1 MICAAACE
9 NIFVSLTIL
18 IFRVLSLRRRDLV
31 HRSLEPFPCV
41 GLGFNF
47 LGLRF
52 LRRLCHVSTHNTEG
66 GGIGALGRYQ
76 MRENA
81 LKDAGLMDKQG
92 RWTGKHGVNS
102 IDDFLDSPKAQ
113 ERAFADFMRAKR
125 DQLER
130 KGAFKEAGRTYTG
143 LKGEPITI
151 TESGLLAAGHRMG
164 QGRVKEYLDYMRE
177 RGWRSDFGGL
187 DPKEAARH
195 KAVETRLR
203 EFQNTPV
210 RRTR

>member
-1 MICAAACE
+1 MHERESSGKPNKGYGA
-9 NIFVSLTIL
+9 
-18 IFRVLSLRRRDLV
+18 
-31 HRSLEPFPCV
+31 
-41 GLGFNF
+41 
-47 LGLRF
+47 
-52 LRRLCHVSTHNTEG
+52 HNTEG
-66 GGIGALGRYQ
+66 GGIGAHGRYQ
-76 MRENA
+76 MREGA
-81 LKDAGLMDKQG
+81 LNDAGLIDKQG

-102 IDDFLDSPKAQ
+102 AEDFRRNPQAQ
-113 ERAFADFMRAKR
+113 ERAFADFMRVKR

-130 KGAFKEAGRTYTG
+130 KGAFKEAGRTFTG

-151 TESGLLAAGHRMG
+151 TESGLLAAAHRMG
-164 QGRVKEYLDYMRE
+164 QDRVKAYLDHMRE

-187 DPKEAARH
+187 EPEEAAKL